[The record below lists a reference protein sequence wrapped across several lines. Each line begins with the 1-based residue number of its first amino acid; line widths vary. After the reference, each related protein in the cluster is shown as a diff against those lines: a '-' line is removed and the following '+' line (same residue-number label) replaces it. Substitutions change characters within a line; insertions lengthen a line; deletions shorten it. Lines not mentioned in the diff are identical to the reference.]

1 MSPGFVLGWLV
12 GHSDSESETQN
23 LSTEYPR
30 NNKKPAEFN
39 FEETVMKKSL
49 LLVLSICGAC
59 FLSACGGGST
69 TPALVANH
77 LSVVAATSTPTAGTA
92 FNVTVT
98 AMDSSN
104 KVVTSYTGPV
114 RLSSSDGNAALP
126 ASGTLL
132 NGTGSFSVTLKTAS
146 SETITATDAAN
157 TALTGA
163 SGTLNVNAGMA
174 TRFSLSGRNSA
185 LLGAAYSVTVD
196 ALDTFGNVATAYAGT
211 VHFTSSDAQ
220 AVLPVNSS
228 LTNGAGTF
236 SVTLKTAPSETI
248 TATDTVTAS
257 ITGTSILI
265 IVSTAAAPVISTSP
279 SPTVGAAN
287 VTYYFA
293 FTVASGG
300 QPPFDWSETGALP
313 PGLTFNN
320 ATGELMGTPTIPATS
335 SFPITLQ
342 VQDSLGQD
350 SAPQAF
356 TIQIGLHGFSITG
369 SLGTEREGHT
379 ATVLSTGKVLV
390 TGGSGIGA
398 QVLSS
403 DETFDLLSGKF
414 TTGKGMGTPREL
426 HTATLLK
433 SGQVLVAGG
442 MQSNSQALASAELFD
457 PTTGMFTPTK
467 GNMVDARW
475 AHTATLLNDGKVL
488 LTGGVGS
495 SGDSITTS
503 EIFDPTAGTFA
514 PTTGNMQAARAG
526 HTATLL
532 SSGKVLVTGGRNN
545 AGDFATAE
553 VFDPTKGSFA
563 LTTGSMETARTN
575 QTATLLGDGT
585 VLVAGGFA
593 GVIALATAEVFDPGT
608 EIFTSTAG
616 SMANARGDHTATLL
630 NDRTVL
636 IAGGAEYLQK
646 FNGKPV
652 PTSLGSAELYDPAS
666 KTFSTTGGLAGGLGF
681 NGSRFFHTAS
691 LLTDGRVLVTGG
703 VQQSVVRGQI
713 SSTVLATAE
722 LYK

>member
-1 MSPGFVLGWLV
+1 
-12 GHSDSESETQN
+12 
-23 LSTEYPR
+23 
-30 NNKKPAEFN
+30 
-39 FEETVMKKSL
+39 MKKSL
-49 LLVLSICGAC
+49 LLVLLICGAC

-114 RLSSSDGNAALP
+114 QLTSSDANAALP

-163 SGTLNVNAGMA
+163 SGTLNVRAGPA
-174 TRFSLSGRNSA
+174 TRFSLSGRNGA

-196 ALDTFGNVATAYAGT
+196 ALDTFGNVATAYTGT

-257 ITGTSILI
+257 ITGTSSLI

-356 TIQIGLHGFSITG
+356 TIQIGLHGFSFTG
-369 SLGTEREGHT
+369 SMGTEREGHT
-379 ATVLSTGKVLV
+379 ATVLS
-390 TGGSGIGA
+390 
-398 QVLSS
+398 
-403 DETFDLLSGKF
+403 SGKILVVGGNDSKAEALASGEMFDAISGNF
-414 TTGKGMGTPREL
+414 TTTNSMGTPRVW

-433 SGQVLVAGG
+433 TGQVLVTGG
-442 MQSNSQALASAELFD
+442 MQTNSQALASAELFD

-467 GNMVDARW
+467 GNMVDARLF
-475 AHTATLLNDGKVL
+475 HTATLLNDGRVL

-495 SGDSITTS
+495 SGDSISTA
-503 EIFDPTAGTFA
+503 ELFDPTAGTFV
-514 PTTGNMQAARAG
+514 TTSNMQAARAG
-526 HTATLL
+526 QTATILK
-532 SSGKVLVTGGRNN
+532 SGNVLVAGGRNN
-545 AGDFATAE
+545 AGSFVTAE
-553 VFDPTKGSFA
+553 IFDPTKKSFTSTA
-563 LTTGSMETARTN
+563 GNMETSRSN
-575 QTATLLGDGT
+575 QTATLLVDGT
-585 VLVAGGFA
+585 VLVTGGFT
-593 GVIALATAEVFDPGT
+593 GVDALATAELFDPNTGT
-608 EIFTSTAG
+608 FTPTTG
-616 SMANARGDHTATLL
+616 SMANARGDHAATLL
-630 NDRTVL
+630 NDGTVL
-636 IAGGAEYLQK
+636 IAGGAEDLQK

-652 PTSLGSAELYDPAS
+652 PTSLGSAELYDPAK
-666 KTFSTTGGLAGGLGF
+666 KTFSVTGGMGSVAGLG
-681 NGSRFFHTAS
+681 GSRFFHTAS
-691 LLTDGRVLVTGG
+691 LLTDGTVLVTGG
-703 VQQSVVRGQI
+703 VQQSVGRGQI
-713 SSTVLATAE
+713 SSTVLTTAE
-722 LYK
+722 FYK

>member
-1 MSPGFVLGWLV
+1 MEVK
-12 GHSDSESETQN
+12 N
-23 LSTEYPR
+23 LKFMAAVRRQQIRYWGDVVKR
-30 NNKKPAEFN
+30 
-39 FEETVMKKSL
+39 SL
-49 LLVLSICGAC
+49 LLVILSCSLC

-69 TPALVANH
+69 TPAVVANH

-114 RLSSSDGNAALP
+114 RITSSDGNAALP
-126 ASGTLL
+126 APGSLL

-146 SETITATDAAN
+146 SESITATDAAN
-157 TALTGA
+157 SALTGA
-163 SGTLNVNAGMA
+163 SGTLNVNAGAA
-174 TRFSLSGRNSA
+174 TRLSVSGQNSA
-185 LLGAAYSVTVD
+185 LAGAAYSVIVD
-196 ALDTFGNVATAYAGT
+196 ALDTFGNVATAYTGA
-211 VHFTSSDAQ
+211 VHFTSTDPQ

-236 SVTLKTAPSETI
+236 SVTLKTTPSETI
-248 TATDTVTAS
+248 TATDSVTAS
-257 ITGTSILI
+257 ITGTSSLI

-279 SPTVGAAN
+279 SPTVGVAN

-300 QPPFDWSETGALP
+300 QAPFNWSETGALP

-320 ATGELMGTPTIPATS
+320 ATGELMGTPTMPATS

-369 SLGTEREGHT
+369 SMGNERVGHT
-379 ATVLSTGKVLV
+379 ATVLS
-390 TGGSGIGA
+390 
-398 QVLSS
+398 
-403 DETFDLLSGKF
+403 SGKILVVGGNDSKAEALASGEMFDTTHATF
-414 TTGKGMGTPREL
+414 TTASSMGTPRVW

-433 SGQVLVAGG
+433 SGQVLVTGG
-442 MQSNSQALASAELFD
+442 MQTNSQALASAELFD

-467 GNMVDARW
+467 GNMVDARLF
-475 AHTATLLNDGKVL
+475 HTATLLNDGRVL

-495 SGDSITTS
+495 TGDSITTA

-514 PTTGNMQAARAG
+514 ATTGNMQAARVG
-526 HTATLL
+526 QTATLL
-532 SSGKVLVTGGRNN
+532 KSGNVLVAGGRNKAGSFATAEIFDPTTENFTSTAGNMETSRSYQSATLLADGTVLVTGG
-545 AGDFATAE
+545 
-553 VFDPTKGSFA
+553 
-563 LTTGSMETARTN
+563 
-575 QTATLLGDGT
+575 
-585 VLVAGGFA
+585 FA
-593 GVIALATAEVFDPGT
+593 GVDALATAELFDPNAGT
-608 EIFTSTAG
+608 FTPTTG
-616 SMANARGDHTATLL
+616 SMANARGDHTATML
-630 NDRTVL
+630 NDGTV
-636 IAGGAEYLQK
+636 IIVGGAEDLQK

-691 LLTDGRVLVTGG
+691 LLSGGSVLVTGG
-703 VQQSVVRGQI
+703 MQQSVGRGQI
-713 SSTVLATAE
+713 SSTVLATAA